1 MDTAPRD
8 TPLILII
15 DDDPTNRLIL
25 DRILRTSGFAVI
37 QAENG
42 TAGRKKARLAT
53 PDLIIL
59 DIMMP
64 GESGFETLQQL
75 KVDTMTSAIPVIF
88 LSALDD
94 LGSKVRGFEL
104 GAVDFVTKPFE
115 PLEVLARVRINLKV
129 VQAYRIVIAEQAARL
144 RQIGEAQQAML
155 TKPED
160 HPEARFA
167 VSYEPVLEAGGDYYD
182 VFPVSGGFGYIVADI
197 SGHDLKTS
205 FITSGIKTLLRQNT
219 GPLFTPMETLTTIN
233 KVLHTVLPQGTFLT
247 ATYAVINP
255 GRNLLTILSAG
266 HPPAIFLG
274 VNGEVEIL
282 RAEGDI
288 LGPFADIFLNQISRP
303 VVAGDRIFLY
313 TDGLLDTHQGKSGTS
328 STAIRELILACE
340 ASRPDP
346 LAACPEQIQRRLTTS
361 PKAKDDAVL
370 MVVEV

>member
-1 MDTAPRD
+1 MDSALHD

-15 DDDPTNRLIL
+15 DDDQTNRLIL
-25 DRILRTSGFAVI
+25 DRILRASGFGTI
-37 QAENG
+37 QADNG
-42 TAGRKKARLAT
+42 TAGREKARQFA
-53 PDLIIL
+53 PDLILL

-75 KVDTMTSAIPVIF
+75 KAEPMTSTTPVIF

-94 LGSKVRGFEL
+94 LGSKVKGFEL

-115 PLEVLARVRINLKV
+115 PLEVLARVRTNIKV

-160 HPEARFA
+160 LPEARFA
-167 VSYEPVLEAGGDYYD
+167 VSYEPILEAGGDYYD
-182 VFPVSGGFGYIVADI
+182 VFPVSGGFGYVVADI

-219 GPLFTPMETLTTIN
+219 GPLFTPLETLATIN
-233 KVLHTVLPQGTFLT
+233 KVLHTVLPVGTFLT
-247 ATYAVINP
+247 ATYAVINS

-274 VNGEVEIL
+274 ANGEVEIL
-282 RAEGDI
+282 RTEGDI

-313 TDGLLDTHQGKSGTS
+313 TDGLLDAHQGKSGIS

-340 ASRPDP
+340 ACHSQP
-346 LAACPEQIQRRLTTS
+346 LAACPDQIQRRLATGAE
-361 PKAKDDAVL
+361 AKDDAVL